1 MTCSSHRQMTILA
14 GLSVHREK
22 LTSGAQARPIIWEME
37 RRPTQKEKTQRA
49 FRVYLDLLDTAEWLR
64 GYMRG
69 PLESFD
75 LTMGGFRLLEL
86 LYREGALTV
95 TMAAEKRGCRRQNID
110 VLVAQLEER
119 GWVRR
124 MIVTLPPVEF
134 EESHLPK
141 AERGKRREG
150 RRVAVLGLSRL
161 GKKFIGNLLP
171 KHGKLVKALTRVLDG
186 REQESLSRLC
196 RKLREGDVVK
206 FYSEITHEDQ
216 EE

>member
-1 MTCSSHRQMTILA
+1 
-14 GLSVHREK
+14 
-22 LTSGAQARPIIWEME
+22 ME